1 MQPYPFT
8 YDYIIKRHLKGEKNM
23 KKTTLMLLIL
33 TFLISF
39 SACQKTPSNS
49 SQVVKTPKNTTVTT
63 IDIDLDDEI
72 LDEGIYVGQIDN
84 NSIEV
89 NIHGSA
95 MVFRFS
101 EKAKI
106 SFSGLKLSLG
116 DRIFVRYHIN
126 EDGQFVLTNI
136 SK

>member
-1 MQPYPFT
+1 M
-8 YDYIIKRHLKGEKNM
+8 GKNA
-23 KKTTLMLLIL
+23 LMLLTL
-33 TFLISF
+33 TFLVSF
-39 SACQKTPSNS
+39 SACQKAPSPSNN
-49 SQVVKTPKNTTVTT
+49 SQVVKTPANNTVTT

-95 MVFRFS
+95 MAFRFS

-106 SFSGLKLSLG
+106 SFSGLKVNLG
-116 DRIFVRYHIN
+116 DRIFVRYYIN
-126 EDGQFVLTNI
+126 EDGQFILTNI